1 MRLLLDT
8 HILLWW
14 LADDA
19 HLGARGREL
28 IANPEHVVFYSAAS
42 VWEIRIKAAIGK
54 LDLPDTF
61 ADALAA
67 QAFEALSVTA
77 AHAHMLRDLPL
88 LHRDPFDRMLVS
100 QARAEHLTLVTHDE
114 VLTRYDVTSL
124 RV

>member
-1 MRLLLDT
+1 LLDT

-14 LADDA
+14 LADDE
-19 HLGARGREL
+19 HLSARGREL

-42 VWEIRIKAAIGK
+42 IWEIRIKAAIGK